1 MELVE
6 MRDRGGGGRV
16 DCAELEDDAAA
27 AGISLH
33 ATILILARG
42 DFGGET
48 YNLPRPL
55 EPSAM
60 VRLRRSFLMWIATC
74 WVGLAMVLY
83 LG

>member
-6 MRDRGGGGRV
+6 MRERGGWGRV
-16 DCAELEDDAAA
+16 GWVEVEEDAV
-27 AGISLH
+27 GISLR
-33 ATILILARG
+33 ATILILALG
-42 DFGGET
+42 DLGGET

-74 WVGLAMVLY
+74 WVGLAIVLC